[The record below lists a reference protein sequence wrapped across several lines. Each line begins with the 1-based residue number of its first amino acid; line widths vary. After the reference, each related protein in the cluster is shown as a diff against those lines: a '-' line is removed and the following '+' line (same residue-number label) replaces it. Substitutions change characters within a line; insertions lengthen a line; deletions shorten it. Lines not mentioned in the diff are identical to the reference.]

1 MCAQCEWMSKHG
13 LAQANCKN
21 PRQRVLHNLRLFQ
34 QNTPVPQQGWFT
46 DKLRISTKR
55 HRRRATHIKS
65 RLILSDIHQKA
76 TIKSFWWMS
85 DVKKGEKGKHH
96 WQCKTK
102 SGFCLSTCKCITSD
116 RFPKVSFQW
125 FEMLFTCGWKA
136 TTHKHKYICWNTH
149 VYMEL
154 CVRVSISSLSS
165 HSRIG
170 RTLLKLIFRDL

>member
-13 LAQANCKN
+13 LAQGNCKN

-85 DVKKGEKGKHH
+85 DVKKGEKGK
-96 WQCKTK
+96 QNL
-102 SGFCLSTCKCITSD
+102 GFVCLHVNVSPLIVFQRWVFSDLKCCLHVDERPQPIST
-116 RFPKVSFQW
+116 
-125 FEMLFTCGWKA
+125 
-136 TTHKHKYICWNTH
+136 NTFAEIPMYTWSY
-149 VYMEL
+149 V
-154 CVRVSISSLSS
+154 
-165 HSRIG
+165 
-170 RTLLKLIFRDL
+170 